1 MWALHEN
8 KSLLEG
14 QFAIVLQ
21 QISINCGP
29 NSHPGK
35 CQLKW
40 ITALSAALSLCASLS
55 RTDDIRPVLLCDGD
69 MCPNIFKCHHPG
81 VWDAWECGDY
91 KYHIWSRTMLIFLT
105 LSPRVSS
112 WACSHWLSAW
122 PGLRWVKPILSS
134 AHGEEELCTNYK
146 ARLGHG
152 PRSRLDTSNVAHSQL
167 SSILQE
173 AAPLTRITFQACLS
187 WWPKTIKSVK

>member
-40 ITALSAALSLCASLS
+40 ITALSAALSLSASLS

-81 VWDAWECGDY
+81 VWWECGGLQIS
-91 KYHIWSRTMLIFLT
+91 HLIPHRANIFNTFSPCLVLSLQSLT
-105 LSPRVSS
+105 E
-112 WACSHWLSAW
+112 
-122 PGLRWVKPILSS
+122 PGLSWGESNPFWARRTERRNCYVQTIKPD
-134 AHGEEELCTNYK
+134 
-146 ARLGHG
+146 
-152 PRSRLDTSNVAHSQL
+152 LDTDRGAD
-167 SSILQE
+167 
-173 AAPLTRITFQACLS
+173 
-187 WWPKTIKSVK
+187 

>member
-40 ITALSAALSLCASLS
+40 ITALSAALSLSASLS

-69 MCPNIFKCHHPG
+69 MCPNIFKCHHPEHES
-81 VWDAWECGDY
+81 VGDY

-112 WACSHWLSAW
+112 WACSHWLSLAW
-122 PGLRWVKPILSS
+122 AEVSQTHSP
-134 AHGEEELCTNYK
+134 AHGEEELK
-146 ARLGHG
+146 AVK
-152 PRSRLDTSNVAHSQL
+152 PDLDRGSD
-167 SSILQE
+167 
-173 AAPLTRITFQACLS
+173 
-187 WWPKTIKSVK
+187 